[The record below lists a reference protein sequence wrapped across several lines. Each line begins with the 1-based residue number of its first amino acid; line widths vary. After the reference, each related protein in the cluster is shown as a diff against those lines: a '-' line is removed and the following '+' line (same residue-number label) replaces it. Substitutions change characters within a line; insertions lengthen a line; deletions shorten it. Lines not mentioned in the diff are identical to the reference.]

1 MFGSTI
7 PVVFGHGLDTERLE
21 SPVLPTMLTY
31 ANPRIAMCGTFGF
44 RDIAPSRAE
53 RIGAVESH
61 GHFALAYS
69 VAHQPDLRHYGN
81 EQGFLAYK
89 MVGRTACV
97 LSDPLASPNHWE
109 GLIDS
114 FLANHR
120 RATFWQVSSRM
131 ASILADRR
139 FAVNEFGLETWL
151 DLTKYD
157 FAGPKRRSFR
167 TAENRFVRSG
177 HRVVE
182 HSVGEFDPIRVE
194 AISLAWRKTKT
205 NAHRELGFLIRPVQ
219 LADEPGV
226 RKFFLIDA
234 DGQPVAFAFF
244 DPIHDDG
251 QVVGY
256 LSTTRRWR
264 PDIDPLASYFLVR
277 KAVETFQAEGKSQL
291 HLGLMPLHGIDYQ
304 AGVGDWMTH
313 KAFSIFQS
321 NAWIQRT
328 FYSSQSLSKHK
339 ESFEGET
346 RQTYCATNGRL
357 AVLSPLSLIR
367 ACGIV

>member
-1 MFGSTI
+1 
-7 PVVFGHGLDTERLE
+7 
-21 SPVLPTMLTY
+21 MLTY
-31 ANPRIAMCGTFGF
+31 ASPRIAMRGTFGF
-44 RDIAPSRAE
+44 RDIALSRAE
-53 RIGAVESH
+53 RINASETH

-69 VAHQPDLRHYGN
+69 VAHQSGLSHFGTD
-81 EQGFLAYK
+81 QGFLTYK
-89 MVGRTACV
+89 SVGRTACV
-97 LSDPLASPNHWE
+97 LADPLAPPEIWE

-131 ASILADRR
+131 ASILADRG

-157 FAGPKRRSFR
+157 FSGPKRRSFR

-177 HRVVE
+177 HRVAEVPV
-182 HSVGEFDPIRVE
+182 SEFDSDQV
-194 AISLAWRKTKT
+194 ADVSVAWRQTKT
-205 NAHRELGFLIRPVQ
+205 NAHRELGFLVRPVQ

-234 DGQPVAFAFF
+234 GGQPVAFAFF

-277 KAVETFQAEGKSQL
+277 KAIETFQAEGKSQL
-291 HLGLMPLHGIDYQ
+291 HLGLMPLHGITHR
-304 AGVGDWMTH
+304 AGISDWLTH
-313 KAFSIFQS
+313 KAFSIFHG
-321 NAWIQRT
+321 NDWIQRK
-328 FYSSQSLSKHK
+328 FYSSRSLSKHK

-346 RQTYCATNGRL
+346 RQTYCATNGILPVL
-357 AVLSPLSLIR
+357 APLYLIR
-367 ACGIV
+367 ACGII